1 MTLKILLL
9 CLVTISWVACH
20 GPGGHGG
27 HGGGGFH
34 GGGYHGGHGRRP
46 WGHGHWGDRRDPGW
60 RPDGHHGHHDHREPK
75 PDEPRPDPK
84 SPDPSRPQ
92 VNFIVHEPQGLE
104 VWIVQQPEITSFG
117 IELYVNKDSRETGA
131 YCDLC
136 ANTTEVTYGKLFI
149 DNQDVLVKKGDT
161 LSYYA
166 WIGRGG
172 QFTRSGLQTL
182 VVTESIVTQCDCGTS
197 NIEDIDIRINDD
209 SDKRTGREAIFTRK
223 AGQSPRVGFTT
234 TEATDPDKIR
244 KEYREDMI
252 SECDIDPE
260 QCQTSKAEAKTDR
273 AIQDPHREIVILEDI
288 VEHMKG
294 GSCLPKVTNQLVLL
308 RQAPFAANGDG
319 DLMNFVRSYV
329 GISAELQSLGEGIV
343 RVIPANPGVGQG
355 VVFEMGSYADKQ
367 RILYHVRDNE
377 LKHIVDY
384 DLTENSY

>member
-9 CLVTISWVACH
+9 CLVAISWVACH

-27 HGGGGFH
+27 HGGGGGFH

-104 VWIVQQPEITSFG
+104 VWIIQQPEITSFG

-172 QFTRSGLQTL
+172 QITRSGLQTL
-182 VVTESIVTQCDCGTS
+182 VVTGWYWCHD
-197 NIEDIDIRINDD
+197 
-209 SDKRTGREAIFTRK
+209 
-223 AGQSPRVGFTT
+223 
-234 TEATDPDKIR
+234 
-244 KEYREDMI
+244 
-252 SECDIDPE
+252 
-260 QCQTSKAEAKTDR
+260 
-273 AIQDPHREIVILEDI
+273 H
-288 VEHMKG
+288 
-294 GSCLPKVTNQLVLL
+294 
-308 RQAPFAANGDG
+308 
-319 DLMNFVRSYV
+319 
-329 GISAELQSLGEGIV
+329 
-343 RVIPANPGVGQG
+343 
-355 VVFEMGSYADKQ
+355 
-367 RILYHVRDNE
+367 
-377 LKHIVDY
+377 
-384 DLTENSY
+384 